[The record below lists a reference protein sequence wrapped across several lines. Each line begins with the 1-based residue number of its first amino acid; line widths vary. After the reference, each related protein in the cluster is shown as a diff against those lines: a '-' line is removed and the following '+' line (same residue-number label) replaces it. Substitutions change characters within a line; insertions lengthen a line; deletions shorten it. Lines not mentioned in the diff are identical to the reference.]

1 MGSGLHG
8 VHRGVA
14 SAFGVALCSLL
25 LEKRMAVHNVLLG
38 QYHDPSALPVQQALE
53 AWRSFLLQ
61 AGEIQQLANAK
72 AMAALGQTLSR
83 YVQMAAY
90 ADCFLLLSII
100 FIVALI
106 PAFMS
111 RNRPQRY
118 QPAPPPEA
126 TPPVTVIS
134 QVDEKKKAP
143 SA

>member
-38 QYHDPSALPVQQALE
+38 QYHDPSALPVQQALQ
-53 AWRSFLLQ
+53 AWRGFLLQ
-61 AGEIQQLANAK
+61 AGEVQYLASAK
-72 AMAALGQTLSR
+72 AMAVLGQTLLR
-83 YVQMAAY
+83 YVRMAAY

-111 RNRPQRY
+111 RSLTQRHRPAT
-118 QPAPPPEA
+118 PFEP
-126 TPPVTVIS
+126 TPPVTVTS
-134 QVDEKKKAP
+134 QTDEKNTAP